1 MPAEAWLVS
10 SSSKSAFRELAAI
23 LSRSRRRAEDGLL
36 AALLPLAGDPVLD
49 PDLDPAL
56 VRVLLILFCARE
68 ITYSI
73 ANIDIDIVPCI
84 GLSVKLWRCLARL
97 EYTIVSSTSSSK
109 QNINKT

>member
-1 MPAEAWLVS
+1 MPAAAGLVS
-10 SSSKSAFRELAAI
+10 SSSKSALRELAAI

-36 AALLPLAGDPVLD
+36 AAVSLAGVPVLD

-56 VRVLLILFCARE
+56 VRVLLILFSVCE

-73 ANIDIDIVPCI
+73 ANIDIMPCI
-84 GLSVKLWRCLARL
+84 RLSVKLWRCLARL

>member
-56 VRVLLILFCARE
+56 VRGLLILFCVRE

-73 ANIDIDIVPCI
+73 ANIDIVPCI
-84 GLSVKLWRCLARL
+84 GLSVKLWRCLARI